1 MPANAPTPPIAAYQG
16 APGAHSHMA
25 AREARPALDTL
36 ALPTFDDVFAAVA
49 DGRAGLGV
57 IPVDNA
63 IAGRV
68 ADVHHLLRNAALH
81 IVGEYFHP
89 VRHHLIGID
98 GATLDGVET
107 VSSHVHA
114 LDQCRDA
121 INALG
126 LQRIVA
132 ADTAGAARDLA
143 AAPDLKHAVIASDLA
158 AEIYG
163 LQILRRDIHDI
174 ESNRTRFL
182 LMARE
187 PSHPDPN
194 DGPAITTLVFR
205 VRSVP
210 ASLYK
215 ALGGFATNGVNITK
229 LESYVAPNFDVAQFY
244 ADIEGHP
251 EDRLVRLA
259 LEELGFFSREVR
271 ILGVYPAARERKP
284 A

>member
-1 MPANAPTPPIAAYQG
+1 MSAVDSSIAAYQG

-25 AREARPALDTL
+25 AVEVRPDFETL
-36 ALPTFDDVFAAVA
+36 ACPTFDDVFAAVE
-49 DGRAGLGV
+49 DGRASLGV

-89 VRHHLIGID
+89 VRHHLLATP
-98 GATLDGVET
+98 GATLDQLQT

-114 LDQCRDA
+114 LDQCRAA
-121 INALG
+121 IAELG
-126 LQRIVA
+126 LRRIVA
-132 ADTAGAARDLA
+132 ADTAGAARDLSET
-143 AAPDLKHAVIASDLA
+143 PDATHAVIASDLA

-163 LQILRRDIHDI
+163 LSVLRRDIHDI
-174 ESNRTRFL
+174 ASNRTRFL

-187 PSHPDPN
+187 AAHPEPDS
-194 DGPAITTLVFR
+194 GPTMTPLVFR
-205 VRSVP
+205 ERSVP
-210 ASLYK
+210 A
-215 ALGGFATNGVNITK
+215 AD
-229 LESYVAPNFDVAQFY
+229 FDVAQFY

-271 ILGVYPAARERKP
+271 ILGVYPAAGERN
-284 A
+284 AS